1 MHPDIEQHPIV
12 GGTAAG
18 CYRRIAPDVL
28 LAVPNSDY
36 VQVES
41 DARRSLEEMNR
52 LAREAKRRQALLILV
67 DRVRSQ
73 DAGSRRVWQREL
85 DPALVCCLGLVTD
98 SLLGRAIASFFIGL
112 RRPTLPTKL
121 FPTIMAG
128 LRWCQAR
135 VETDGG
141 PIEPADG

>member
-1 MHPDIEQHPIV
+1 MHHDIEQHPVV

-18 CYRRIAPDVL
+18 CYRRVAPDVL
-28 LAVPNSDY
+28 LAVPNPGY
-36 VQVES
+36 VQVEA
-41 DARRSLEEMNR
+41 DARRSLAEMNR
-52 LAREAKRRQALLILV
+52 IAREVKRRQALLILV
-67 DRVRSQ
+67 DRVQGQ

-85 DPALVCCLGLVTD
+85 DPELVCCLGLVTD

-135 VETDGG
+135 LETDGG
-141 PIEPADG
+141 PIGPTDG